1 MKKYKLIINI
11 IGHRLDEEELKEAFE
26 LANKHKDIPYH
37 EDYSETGGEG
47 YVDITADIVQV
58 GNNLKL
64 EMIYSGEGASFEER
78 AAKIKEMVETGEL
91 QKSLLYESEADID
104 NPDAIKKADKITATI
119 IQIG

>member
-1 MKKYKLIINI
+1 MILNI

-26 LANKHKDIPYH
+26 LANKHRDTPYH
-37 EDYSETGGEG
+37 EDYSETGGKG
-47 YVDITADIVQV
+47 YVDITANLTQV

-64 EMIYSGEGASFEER
+64 EMIYSGEGASFDER
-78 AAKIKEMVETGEL
+78 AAKINEMVETGEL

>member
-1 MKKYKLIINI
+1 MKKYKLILNI
-11 IGHRLDEEELKEAFE
+11 IGHRLDEDELKEAFE
-26 LANKHKDIPYH
+26 LANKHRDIPYH
-37 EDYSETGGEG
+37 EDYSKIGGEG
-47 YVDITADIVQV
+47 YVDVTADLTQV

-78 AAKIKEMVETGEL
+78 TAKMKDMVETGEL

-119 IQIG
+119 VQIG